1 LQNQINNLTE
11 RIYKLENPSLY
22 EDKGIGVPINRI
34 LQEAEDAMKRYG
46 EKLRKKGEKYAKQ
59 KQSKRK

>member
-1 LQNQINNLTE
+1 MH
-11 RIYKLENPSLY
+11 KLENPSLY
-22 EDKGIGVPINRI
+22 ENKGIGVPISRI

-59 KQSKRK
+59 KQGKRK